1 MMNNNQAFAQQIIS
15 MIRNSN
21 NPQQLVMSML
31 QQQSTNNPMLNNVL
45 QLARNND
52 QKGIEEIAR
61 NVAKEKGLDFDKE
74 FSNFKQM
81 LGV

>member
-15 MIRNSN
+15 MIRSGN

-31 QQQSTNNPMLNNVL
+31 QQQSANNPMLNNVL

-74 FSNFKQM
+74 FSNFKHM

>member
-15 MIRNSN
+15 IIRNGN

-31 QQQSTNNPMLNNVL
+31 QQQSANNPMLNNVL

-74 FSNFKQM
+74 FLNFKHM

>member
-1 MMNNNQAFAQQIIS
+1 MMNNNQAFTQQIIS
-15 MIRNSN
+15 MIRNGN

-31 QQQSTNNPMLNNVL
+31 QQQSANNPMLNNVL
-45 QLARNND
+45 QLAKNND

-74 FSNFKQM
+74 FLNFKHM

>member
-1 MMNNNQAFAQQIIS
+1 MIDNNQAFAQQIIS
-15 MIRNSN
+15 MIRNGN

-31 QQQSTNNPMLNNVL
+31 QQQSVNNPMLNNVL
-45 QLARNND
+45 QLAKNND

-74 FSNFKQM
+74 FSNFKHM